1 MWFDETVA
9 ASGPTLTVAQ
19 TCASSDLRRR
29 WRSWIVLG
37 LLAGLTVGLACAG
50 FAGAR
55 RTSGV
60 VSNYA
65 IASDAPD
72 AAILANDPDYDE
84 DVRAA
89 VAQLPEVERT
99 APFMVPFL
107 MEVTSPAGMDIPLLP
122 LDADRP
128 LGWDPIVEGRLPDP
142 ARPDEIVINEALRD
156 QFDLA
161 IGDTVTV
168 EQPAV
173 DIHDDEL
180 PFPVPDGAAEALTAT
195 LRVVG
200 ISNAVSDEPDWVPS
214 AAFYDRFRTQLAGP
228 INEMVHLHDGA
239 DDLPAFRDG
248 VEAIMGHPVNIENV
262 EDLFGIRSM
271 RKISDVERGA
281 LVLFAVAVLVGGSV
295 LVGQAL
301 VRAVRAG
308 AADLMTWRALGVDNR
323 TAITAVTAPAI
334 GVAAVGAL
342 TVIGVAIAL
351 SPRFPVAFSRRIE
364 LDIGLH
370 ADWLVVGAGV
380 ALLVIAVL
388 GAAWTTALLTV
399 RRGDRSVRRPSAVV
413 QWASTLSSAPPV
425 IVGTRLALE
434 PGRGHRAVPVRS
446 AFVGAIVGVLGVVGC
461 LTVGRGLR
469 STVDDPARAGVTWDV
484 AAGIDGL
491 PPPDLLDAITTE
503 GDVTDAVSAVWA
515 RAVEIDGRSV
525 PTFGTSPPQG

>member
-180 PFPVPDGAAEALTAT
+180 PFPVPDGAAEATDGDAAGRRHLQRRRRRTG
-195 LRVVG
+195 LG
-200 ISNAVSDEPDWVPS
+200 AVSGVLRPLPDTARRS
-214 AAFYDRFRTQLAGP
+214 DQ
-228 INEMVHLHDGA
+228 
-239 DDLPAFRDG
+239 RDG
-248 VEAIMGHPVNIENV
+248 PPAR
-262 EDLFGIRSM
+262 RSG
-271 RKISDVERGA
+271 RPP
-281 LVLFAVAVLVGGSV
+281 
-295 LVGQAL
+295 
-301 VRAVRAG
+301 
-308 AADLMTWRALGVDNR
+308 GV
-323 TAITAVTAPAI
+323 
-334 GVAAVGAL
+334 
-342 TVIGVAIAL
+342 
-351 SPRFPVAFSRRIE
+351 PRR
-364 LDIGLH
+364 
-370 ADWLVVGAGV
+370 
-380 ALLVIAVL
+380 
-388 GAAWTTALLTV
+388 
-399 RRGDRSVRRPSAVV
+399 RRGDRAV
-413 QWASTLSSAPPV
+413 TP
-425 IVGTRLALE
+425 
-434 PGRGHRAVPVRS
+434 
-446 AFVGAIVGVLGVVGC
+446 
-461 LTVGRGLR
+461 
-469 STVDDPARAGVTWDV
+469 
-484 AAGIDGL
+484 
-491 PPPDLLDAITTE
+491 
-503 GDVTDAVSAVWA
+503 
-515 RAVEIDGRSV
+515 
-525 PTFGTSPPQG
+525 